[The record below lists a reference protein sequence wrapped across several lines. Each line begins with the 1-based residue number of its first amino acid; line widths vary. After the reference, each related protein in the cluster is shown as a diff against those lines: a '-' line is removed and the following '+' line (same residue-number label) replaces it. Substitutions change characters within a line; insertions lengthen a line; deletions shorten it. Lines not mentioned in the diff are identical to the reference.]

1 MSKPAPKGTF
11 DVRRAWRQTEKALK
25 AMSDVQ
31 RKQTLVEAGIL
42 TKGGRVAEP
51 YSGVF
56 KARSK

>member
-1 MSKPAPKGTF
+1 
-11 DVRRAWRQTEKALK
+11 
-25 AMSDVQ
+25 MSDVQ